1 MACNIKH
8 LGMDPDDFLAKWS
21 QRLDEQ
27 TMDELFEDVLDVALL
42 TAEQVICD
50 NGGYVQRGPCVHN
63 KVKGWLVMV
72 SSLKPNRTPLE
83 KWIIRN
89 LDADFSQH
97 AIDELKEIFKITERV
112 AAAALNVGKYDDF
125 GEPIP
130 CDACKPPDPEPFES
144 ARRELY
150 LSLEDYEERKSK

>member
-63 KVKGWLVMV
+63 KVKGMV
-72 SSLKPNRTPLE
+72 GYG
-83 KWIIRN
+83 
-89 LDADFSQH
+89 QQ
-97 AIDELKEIFKITERV
+97 
-112 AAAALNVGKYDDF
+112 
-125 GEPIP
+125 
-130 CDACKPPDPEPFES
+130 PEAES
-144 ARRELY
+144 D
-150 LSLEDYEERKSK
+150 ST